1 MGKAFSS
8 IGHQFAFM
16 PFVNHV
22 EFEVTN
28 LRRAAKFYKSVLGFK
43 IQVIPQMKY
52 ALWSAARKPGGG
64 LSLVKKVKHG
74 GTTAVFQV
82 DNINRYLD
90 KAKRNGGKI
99 VQKKG
104 AIGAGMGYYGV
115 FKDPFGNLVGLWS
128 SH

>member
-1 MGKAFSS
+1 
-8 IGHQFAFM
+8 M

-43 IQVIPQMKY
+43 IQVIPRMKY

-90 KAKRNGGKI
+90 KAKRNGGKNG
-99 VQKKG
+99 QAKG
-104 AIGAGMGYYGV
+104 ATGAGMGYYGG
-115 FKDPFGNLVGLWS
+115 FKDPFWNLGGP
-128 SH
+128 

>member
-1 MGKAFSS
+1 
-8 IGHQFAFM
+8 M

-28 LRRAAKFYKSVLGFK
+28 LKRAAKFYGALLGFK
-43 IQVIPQMKY
+43 VRIIPRMNY
-52 ALWSAARKPGGG
+52 ALWTAARKPSGG
-64 LSLVKKVKHG
+64 LSLVKRVKHG

-82 DNINRYLD
+82 NDIDRYLM
-90 KAKRNGGKI
+90 KAAKLGGKI

-104 AIGAGMGYYGV
+104 PIGGGMGYYGAL
-115 FKDPFGNLVGLWS
+115 KDPFGNVTGLWS

>member
-1 MGKAFSS
+1 
-8 IGHQFAFM
+8 M

-28 LRRAAKFYKSVLGFK
+28 LKRAAKFYGALLGFK
-43 IQVIPQMKY
+43 VQVIPKMKY
-52 ALWSAARKPGGG
+52 ALWTAAKRPSGGF
-64 LSLVKKVKHG
+64 SLVKRVKHG
-74 GTTAVFQV
+74 STLVVFQV
-82 DNINRYLD
+82 NDIDRYLK
-90 KAKRNGGKI
+90 KAEKLGGNV

-104 AIGAGMGYYGV
+104 ALPEGLGYYGT

>member
-1 MGKAFSS
+1 
-8 IGHQFAFM
+8 M

-43 IQVIPQMKY
+43 IQLIPQMKY
-52 ALWSAARKPGGG
+52 AIWSAARKPGGG

-90 KAKRNGGKI
+90 KAKKNGGKI
-99 VQKKG
+99 VQKKA

-115 FKDPFGNLVGLWS
+115 FKDPFGNHVGLWS

>member
-1 MGKAFSS
+1 
-8 IGHQFAFM
+8 M

-28 LRRAAKFYKSVLGFK
+28 LKRAAKFYKSVLGFK
-43 IQVIPQMKY
+43 IQLIPQMKY
-52 ALWSAARKPGGG
+52 ALWSAARKPSGG
-64 LSLVKKVKHG
+64 LSLVKRVKHG

-90 KAKRNGGKI
+90 KAKKNGGKI
-99 VQKKG
+99 VQKKA
-104 AIGAGMGYYGV
+104 AIGAGAKMGYYGV
-115 FKDPFGNLVGLWS
+115 FRDPFGNLVGLWS